1 MKNTQPILLENKI
14 RGAII
19 NIVLWS
25 ILTVI
30 WTFLG
35 ISRLSEP
42 DELWIAIVNFVVAAL
57 SLVDVILNAINL
69 RKFKKALAEK
79 SEENQE

>member
-1 MKNTQPILLENKI
+1 MKNTQQVPLENKI

-35 ISRLSEP
+35 ITRLSEP

-69 RKFKKALAEK
+69 RKFKKALVEK